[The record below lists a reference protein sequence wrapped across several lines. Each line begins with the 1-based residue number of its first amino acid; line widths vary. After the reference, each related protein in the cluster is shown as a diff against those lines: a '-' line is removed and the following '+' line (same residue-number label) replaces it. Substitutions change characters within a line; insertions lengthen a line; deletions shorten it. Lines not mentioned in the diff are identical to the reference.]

1 MRMNAQR
8 ERRKDEALGEMHQL
22 LRSKHRVHSGQ
33 SRAVLSELQHDSF
46 KNLQLMLSGLLRARA
61 VGEAPDGA
69 CVSIH
74 KAMPVLSGTMA
85 A

>member
-1 MRMNAQR
+1 MANP
-8 ERRKDEALGEMHQL
+8 ET
-22 LRSKHRVHSGQ
+22 
-33 SRAVLSELQHDSF
+33 VLSDLQHNSS
-46 KNLQLMLSGLLRARA
+46 KNLQLMLSRLLRARA
-61 VGEAPDGA
+61 VGEAPDGT

>member
-1 MRMNAQR
+1 MHRGR
-8 ERRKDEALGEMHQL
+8 EGRTRPWGKCIDFLD
-22 LRSKHRVHSGQ
+22 Q
-33 SRAVLSELQHDSF
+33 STEFIQANPETVLSELQHDSF

-61 VGEAPDGA
+61 VSEAPDRA
-69 CVSIH
+69 CVSSH